1 MHAAERQSLVVA
13 VCPEGWV
20 TLTAGLFSSSSAL
33 SHPSPLVFF
42 IAPVIKTPRFLS
54 ACELQSIERPAV
66 LRKALRKA
74 QGNGNFFHHRTP
86 VETGLKLAK
95 GLPFEKQSVLRPE
108 GDYCG
113 SEAPFSRVRCAG
125 RFWFWEFTN
134 TFCARE
140 YTQVIYMHFYTYF
153 LEYTSMLM
161 DSPSPCCIKC

>member
-20 TLTAGLFSSSSAL
+20 TPTAGPFSSSSAL

-95 GLPFEKQSVLRPE
+95 GLPFEKQSVLQLE

-113 SEAPFSRVRCAG
+113 VRLHLAG
-125 RFWFWEFTN
+125 WGVQDASGSGNLLTRSVLKNILRWFT
-134 TFCARE
+134 
-140 YTQVIYMHFYTYF
+140 
-153 LEYTSMLM
+153 
-161 DSPSPCCIKC
+161 CISIHISWNILLC